1 MTYES
6 QWKSVIDE
14 EWEKY
19 KTTWEGENPGE
30 EPNETRLTFV
40 ASFMRRKYQEETEE
54 VLNNVRKRRDEMKTD
69 LEDERE
75 REGEGEGEGEKNL
88 AYQEYLE
95 FHILLWYDNSPS

>member
-1 MTYES
+1 M
-6 QWKSVIDE
+6 
-14 EWEKY
+14 
-19 KTTWEGENPGE
+19 
-30 EPNETRLTFV
+30 

-75 REGEGEGEGEKNL
+75 GEGEGEGEKNL

-95 FHILLWYDNSPS
+95 FYILLWYDNSPS